1 MYRAGRDG
9 ERVRRELGIP
19 ADAPLVGKVANFYRG
34 WKGHDTFLAAAA
46 MVLERRP
53 RVRFLLVGHETD
65 NAKMRAMVERAGLAD
80 RVALAGYR
88 SDVPDVLAA
97 LDVSVNSPRAGEGLS
112 GAVRESL
119 AAGLPVV
126 ATDVG
131 GNRELVLDGET
142 GLLVSPENPAA
153 LAAAIGRLLDDRAL
167 AARLAA
173 NGARF
178 VRERLTVERM
188 VEETERVYREVL
200 SGRSGR

>member
-1 MYRAGRDG
+1 MKAG
-9 ERVRRELGIP
+9 P
-19 ADAPLVGKVANFYRG
+19 
-34 WKGHDTFLAAAA
+34 
-46 MVLERRP
+46 
-53 RVRFLLVGHETD
+53 
-65 NAKMRAMVERAGLAD
+65 
-80 RVALAGYR
+80 YR

-97 LDVSVNSPRAGEGLS
+97 LSVSVNSPRAGEGLS

-119 AAGLPVV
+119 AAGVPVV

-142 GLLVSPENPAA
+142 GLLVPPEDPAA
-153 LAAAIGRLLDDRAL
+153 LATAIRRLLDDRAL
-167 AARLAA
+167 ATRLAA

-200 SGRSGR
+200 SERRGR